1 MREYAGVS
9 GEDQERFRGLRIDRV
24 PLPFD
29 VHPRIQSRANVP
41 RASEAVKKSLFGL
54 LSTM

>member
-1 MREYAGVS
+1 MFINAKARIAADEGK
-9 GEDQERFRGLRIDRV
+9 LRLRLRY
-24 PLPFD
+24 PL
-29 VHPRIQSRANVP
+29 IVP